1 MGEAA
6 IATQMTGQASVVGA
20 GQAINFIRKNL
31 PFHTDHTLL
40 EGCSLFLEATR
51 ISLSSRAKSD
61 Y

>member
-51 ISLSSRAKSD
+51 IDL
-61 Y
+61 